1 MKIGIRTI
9 KTAIGVGLSLW
20 IAKQLDLTFFVS
32 AAILTVLCIET
43 TKKRSLKVSFH
54 RMFACI
60 TGLLL
65 GGFFFTLLGYH
76 PWVFTVLILVFLP
89 FLVKLKMQGGF
100 VSSTVIV
107 AHLFVL
113 EKFNTSILWNELQII
128 FVGIGVALLMNSYM
142 PKLEKTLLVYQQEV
156 EGMFKKILTEYA
168 AYIEKGDQGW
178 SGEEILEVENLL
190 KQAKNLALRNIENQW
205 LRSEDTYY
213 RYFDM
218 REKQWDIIER
228 MLPLVSALDKDVPQ
242 RSMFAAYL
250 YELSDNVTNKNRT
263 STSLE
268 KLENLRDEM
277 KELALPTTRDEFE
290 TRASLFHLMNEI
302 ELYLKTKNKYLTKKD
317 A

>member
-20 IAKQLDLTFFVS
+20 IAKQLGLTFFVS

-60 TGLLL
+60 TGLLM
-65 GGFFFTLLGYH
+65 GGIFFTLLGYH
-76 PWVFTVLILVFLP
+76 AWVFTVLILVFLP

-113 EKFNTSILWNELQII
+113 EKFNLTILWNELQII

-168 AYIEKGDQGW
+168 VYIEKGDQGW

-190 KQAKNLALRNIENQW
+190 KQAKNLALRNVENQW

-250 YELSDNVTNKNRT
+250 YELSDNVTYENRT

-268 KLENLRDEM
+268 KLEDLREEM

>member
-20 IAKQLDLTFFVS
+20 IAKQLGLTFFVS

-60 TGLLL
+60 TGLLM
-65 GGFFFTLLGYH
+65 GGLVFTLLGYH
-76 PWVFTVLILVFLP
+76 PWVFTLFILVFLP

-107 AHLFVL
+107 AHLLVM
-113 EKFNTSILWNELQII
+113 EKFNLSILWNELQII

-142 PKLEKTLLVYQQEV
+142 PKLEKTLLVTQQEV
-156 EGMFKKILTEYA
+156 ERMFKKILTEYA
-168 AYIEKGDQGW
+168 TYIEKGDQGW

-190 KQAKNLALRNIENQW
+190 KQAKNLALRNVENQW

-250 YELSDNVTNKNRT
+250 YELSDNVTNKNTT

-268 KLENLRDEM
+268 KLENLQYEM
-277 KELALPTTRDEFE
+277 KKLALPTTRDEFE
-290 TRASLFHLMNEI
+290 TRATLFHLMNEI
-302 ELYLKTKNKYLTKKD
+302 ELYLKTKNIYLTKKD